1 MGTERKIISMSLKI
15 ISICQRFQKH
25 EVLHNVSLNIDKGD
39 CYGLLGHNGAGK
51 TTILRTAI
59 GLMKPKAGYALID
72 NFNVHA
78 FPREAHARMGG
89 LIESPCFNENW
100 NGLKNLC
107 VFARLQG
114 LNRQQALA
122 ESMRVLNIV
131 GNEKDSEILANKNVR
146 EYSQGMKQRL
156 GIAQALL
163 GNPSYIL
170 LDEPMNGLD
179 PQAMADIRS
188 LIKRLTKKE
197 CITIIISSH
206 NLAEISNLCNKIA
219 ILRDGNLLVEESTE
233 RLLENEKNHYQL
245 KVAAE
250 QSKVEK
256 FFNDINIQYQQE
268 KECNNNN
275 GPVYLIDLKNM
286 QPAELSRHLL
296 NHNID
301 LLALVPCNPSLED
314 VYLNIHSATQHNKV
328 SSSSNSSFLP
338 PKDKPKEF
346 KAPTWPFL
354 RGINYEFA
362 RLLNGRTILLFLL
375 PAVFACISIF
385 MMYNQ
390 ASANAEKVGEEIYST
405 SQMTAFDGVG
415 KGLQTGLPILLV
427 LITCLAS
434 QSVSEEQSKGT
445 LRYLLMRPVNR
456 MQISLSKL
464 SSLILICIASYV
476 VLVISVLCISSYF
489 FDFKDLSEILPNGKL
504 FPLVIKEEMLNYLR
518 PVLLSPILP
527 LLSYTAIGFA
537 IGSWIKNNVGAFAT
551 TLGSIVL
558 IDIGCAIIPGGN
570 NTIGWLPSAHL
581 PSPFGGHSF
590 LTFYCNMVQGVSNAA
605 NPYADLS
612 VIAPLFWLVLMIV
625 LAVIALNRKAG

>member
-1 MGTERKIISMSLKI
+1 MGTERIIISMSLKI
-15 ISICQRFQKH
+15 ISICQRFQKQ

-59 GLMKPKAGYALID
+59 GLMKPKSGYILLD
-72 NFNVHA
+72 NFNVHT
-78 FPREAHARMGG
+78 FTREAHSRMGG

-114 LNRQQALA
+114 FSREGALA
-122 ESMRVLNIV
+122 ESKRVLNIV
-131 GNEKDSEILANKNVR
+131 GNEKDSEILANKKVR
-146 EYSQGMKQRL
+146 EYSLGMKQRL

-179 PQAMADIRS
+179 PQAMAEIRA
-188 LIKRLTKKE
+188 LIKRLTKNE
-197 CITIIISSH
+197 GITVIISSH

-256 FFNDINIQYQQE
+256 FFNDINIPYQQE
-268 KECNNNN
+268 KECNNNS
-275 GPVYLIDLKNM
+275 PAYLIDLKNI

-296 NHNID
+296 NNKID

-328 SSSSNSSFLP
+328 ISSSDSSSLP
-338 PKDKPKEF
+338 FKGKPKEINAL
-346 KAPTWPFL
+346 KWAFL
-354 RGINYEFA
+354 RGINYELT
-362 RLLNGRTILLFLL
+362 RLLNGRIILLFLL

-434 QSVSEEQSKGT
+434 QSVSGEQSKGT
-445 LRYLLMRPVNR
+445 LRYLLMRPMNR

-464 SSLILICIASYV
+464 SSLILICIASYI
-476 VLVISVLCISSYF
+476 VLVVSILFISSYF

-504 FPLVIKEEMLNYLR
+504 FPLVTKEEMFNYLR
-518 PVLLSPILP
+518 PVLMNPILP
-527 LLSYTAIGFA
+527 LLSYTAVGFA

-551 TLGSIVL
+551 TLGAIVL
-558 IDIGCAIIPGGN
+558 IDIGRAIIPGGN
-570 NTIGWLPSAHL
+570 KTIGWLPSSHL

-612 VIAPLFWLVLMIV
+612 IEAPLIWLVLMAA